1 MYRDSAESPQNKANV
16 VEQFTNKTADIIC
29 QALSQR
35 IRRGEF
41 AAQGRLPGERQL
53 SEQFATTR
61 ITLREAL
68 GQLEA
73 QGLIYREL
81 RRGWF
86 IAPPRLVYNPLHRS
100 HFHAMAQRQGR
111 AANTEVIDAHV
122 AAVSHE
128 LADKLAMSEG
138 EEVFRIRR
146 LRRIDGRAVL
156 YVEHYLNPR
165 YFPGLLE
172 LDLTQSLTDLYL
184 TRYGI
189 RYGRVRFT
197 MLPGP
202 VPPLAAPLLK
212 VAAGSPA
219 LFITRI
225 NRDQHDRIIDCD
237 CEYWRYDA
245 LCVDVEAQG
254 VLGG

>member
-1 MYRDSAESPQNKANV
+1 MKALTV
-16 VEQFTNKTADIIC
+16 DVIC
-29 QALSQR
+29 QTIAAW
-35 IRRGEF
+35 IRQGDF
-41 AAQGRLPGERQL
+41 AGSGRLPSERNL
-53 SEQFATTR
+53 SEQFSTTR

-68 GQLEA
+68 GQLES

-86 IAPPRLVYNPLHRS
+86 ISPPRLVYNPLHRS

-111 AANTEVIDAHV
+111 AAQTEVLDAQRV
-122 AAVSHE
+122 NASR
-128 LADKLAMSEG
+128 KLAENLGIAEG
-138 EEVFRIRR
+138 SDVFRIRR

-156 YVEHYLNPR
+156 YVEHYLNPAW
-165 YFPGLLE
+165 FPGLLE
-172 LDLTQSLTDLYL
+172 FDLTQSLTDLYVNH
-184 TRYGI
+184 YNI

-202 VPPLAAPLLK
+202 LPAFAAPTLK

-237 CEYWRYDA
+237 YEYWRYDA
-245 LCVDVEAQG
+245 LCVDVEA
-254 VLGG
+254 

>member
-1 MYRDSAESPQNKANV
+1 MTKSLTVDLISR
-16 VEQFTNKTADIIC
+16 
-29 QALSQR
+29 ALAAR
-35 IRRGEF
+35 IRQGEY
-41 AAQGRLPGERQL
+41 AASRRLPAERVL

-73 QGLIYREL
+73 EGMIYREL

-86 IAPPRLVYNPLHRS
+86 IAPPRLAYDPLLRS
-100 HFHAMAQRQGR
+100 HFHAMAERQGR
-111 AANTEVIDAHV
+111 VAATEVLDAQSV
-122 AAVSHE
+122 AVSATIATRLE
-128 LADKLAMSEG
+128 MQQG
-138 EEVFRIRR
+138 EEVVRIRR

-165 YFPGLLE
+165 YFPQLLSF
-172 LDLTQSLTDLYL
+172 DLTRSLTQLYQEE
-184 TRYGI
+184 YGI
-189 RYGRVRFT
+189 SYGRVGFT
-197 MLPGP
+197 MLPA
-202 VPPLAAPLLK
+202 PLPAFAAPALK

-219 LFITRI
+219 LFITRV

-245 LCVDVEAQG
+245 LYIAVEVEQAFNEVG
-254 VLGG
+254 

>member
-1 MYRDSAESPQNKANV
+1 MTKSLTVDVISRTLAA
-16 VEQFTNKTADIIC
+16 
-29 QALSQR
+29 R
-35 IRRGEF
+35 IRQGDY
-41 AAQGRLPGERQL
+41 AASRRLPAERVL

-73 QGLIYREL
+73 EGMIYREL

-86 IAPPRLVYNPLHRS
+86 IAPPRLAYDPLLRS
-100 HFHAMAQRQGR
+100 HFHSMAERQGR
-111 AANTEVIDAHV
+111 V
-122 AAVSHE
+122 AATQVLDAQNVAVSATIATRLE
-128 LADKLAMSEG
+128 MQEG
-138 EEVFRIRR
+138 EEVVRIRR

-165 YFPGLLE
+165 YFPQLLSF
-172 LDLTQSLTDLYL
+172 DLTRSLTQLYQEE
-184 TRYGI
+184 YGI
-189 RYGRVRFT
+189 SYGRVGFT
-197 MLPGP
+197 MLPA
-202 VPPLAAPLLK
+202 PLPAFAAPALK

-219 LFITRI
+219 LFITRV

-245 LCVDVEAQG
+245 LYIAVEVKQAVNEVG
-254 VLGG
+254 